1 MKEYSYIY
9 DFITVVRQD
18 SILFNDSLRDNLT
31 MYAKISDDK
40 LIDMLS
46 RLGLGKFASS
56 DALEMM
62 VSEGGSNLSGGERK
76 RICIARALLRN
87 TDVLILDEPLANLD
101 SITASSIE
109 EEILN
114 IRDRTILVVSHQ
126 FSEKNIGM
134 FDRVIEMQSS
144 NSYGTSTLFRTDF

>member
-1 MKEYSYIY
+1 
-9 DFITVVRQD
+9 
-18 SILFNDSLRDNLT
+18 

>member
-1 MKEYSYIY
+1 
-9 DFITVVRQD
+9 
-18 SILFNDSLRDNLT
+18 

-46 RLGLGKFASS
+46 RLGLGKLASS

>member
-101 SITASSIE
+101 SISASSIE

>member
-46 RLGLGKFASS
+46 RLGLGKLASS

>member
-46 RLGLGKFASS
+46 RLGLGKLASS

-62 VSEGGSNLSGGERK
+62 VS
-76 RICIARALLRN
+76 
-87 TDVLILDEPLANLD
+87 
-101 SITASSIE
+101 
-109 EEILN
+109 
-114 IRDRTILVVSHQ
+114 
-126 FSEKNIGM
+126 
-134 FDRVIEMQSS
+134 
-144 NSYGTSTLFRTDF
+144 